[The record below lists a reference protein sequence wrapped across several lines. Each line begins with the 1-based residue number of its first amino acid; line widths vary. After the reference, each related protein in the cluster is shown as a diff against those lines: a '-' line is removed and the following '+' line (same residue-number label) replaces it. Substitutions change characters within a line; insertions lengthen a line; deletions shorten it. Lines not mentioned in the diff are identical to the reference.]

1 MLQTHRQAHD
11 VAPALGATLIR
22 LHAEGP
28 EWIDR
33 LPPVPVGEV
42 VTVTVSDAAL
52 RQVPPQRLLETG
64 YRVVGMHPPTA
75 DGPTVDLLVSAEM
88 AAGHV
93 GFLRQLVGCADRA
106 FDLRMGPVQ
115 LALGPELAIH
125 LGLA

>member
-1 MLQTHRQAHD
+1 MLQTDRQAHD

-22 LHAEGP
+22 LHADGP
-28 EWIDR
+28 GWIDR

-42 VTVTVSDAAL
+42 VTVTVSDVAL

-64 YRVVGMHPPTA
+64 YRVVGMHPPTT
-75 DGPTVDLLVSAEM
+75 DRPTVDLLVPAEL

-93 GFLRQLVGCADRA
+93 DFLRDLIRRADRA

-115 LALGPELAIH
+115 LVLGPELAIH
-125 LGLA
+125 LGLT

>member
-22 LHAEGP
+22 LRAEGP

-33 LPPVPVGEV
+33 LPPVPAGEV
-42 VTVTVSDAAL
+42 VTVTVSDGAL

-64 YRVVGMHPPTA
+64 YRVVGMHPATT

-93 GFLRQLVGCADRA
+93 GFLRQLLACADRA

-115 LALGPELAIH
+115 LVLGPELAIH
-125 LGLA
+125 LGLG